1 MNVSS
6 RVLIIIPAYNE
17 AASLAHVIDSIRA
30 SAPWADIAVVNDG
43 SRDATPRIARAKSV
57 ILLNLPYNLG
67 IGGAVQTG
75 YKFAAEFGYDIA
87 VQVDGDGQHPAEEIP
102 KLIDAIRDDEADMI
116 IGSRYIE
123 NAREEQSLSR
133 GLGKWI
139 LATAISLLAGQRMTD
154 ISSGFRAANRNVI
167 HLLAHMYPRDYPE
180 PESVALLLHE
190 RFRIKEVPVRMKQ
203 RYAGESSITLL
214 NGVYYVIKVMLA
226 TIIDLYEGRVSLEE
240 YEAP

>member
-1 MNVSS
+1 MDTFP

-17 AASLAHVIDSIRA
+17 AASIGRVIDSIRA
-30 SAPWADIAVVNDG
+30 NAPWADIAVVNDG
-43 SRDATPRIARAKSV
+43 SRDATPHIARAKGV

-75 YKFAAEFGYDIA
+75 YKFAAELGYDIA
-87 VQVDGDGQHPAEEIP
+87 VQVDGDGQHPAQEIP
-102 KLIDAIRDDEADMI
+102 KLIAAIRSDEADMI
-116 IGSRYIE
+116 IGSRYIGG
-123 NAREEQSLSR
+123 ARGEQSLSR

-139 LATAISLLAGQRMTD
+139 LATAISLLAGHKITD
-154 ISSGFRAANRNVI
+154 ISSGFRAANRKVI

-203 RYAGESSITLL
+203 RYAGKSSITLM
-214 NGVYYVIKVMLA
+214 NGIYYVIKVMLA

-240 YEAP
+240 VEAP